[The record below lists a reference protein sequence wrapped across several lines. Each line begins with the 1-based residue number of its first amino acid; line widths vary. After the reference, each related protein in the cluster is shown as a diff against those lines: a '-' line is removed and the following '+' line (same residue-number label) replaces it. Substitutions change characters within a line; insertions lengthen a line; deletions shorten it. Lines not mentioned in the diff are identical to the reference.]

1 MTHKIK
7 VQMFGNFRMDYN
19 GAPFVA
25 EKMHKESQFNRM
37 MQALIHYSDC
47 GIAKDKLEEIVIGER
62 DIDAPH
68 TALRVIVYKTKQK
81 LAQLGLP
88 GKNLIYLEGG
98 IYYWTPDIEIEE
110 DAAEF
115 EKLYN
120 EACALEKQMPQEPE
134 SAETVCDERIKE
146 IEDNMLELYVKALYL
161 YKGEFL
167 VAYTGETWIAQE
179 ARRYHT
185 MFEKII
191 NEAAYILR
199 KRKQFK
205 GLEKIGVYAAKVD
218 PFNEWEELIMEA
230 MVETRRY
237 DEAEELYTD
246 VVDYYLRECGIYP
259 SSRLLEILE
268 KYSNQ
273 MNHAHEILENIQE
286 GMNEQEET
294 ERGGYF
300 CSYPVFKGIYQASI
314 RIMKRTRV
322 PVYLMA
328 GTASLAHRRVLKVA
342 QSIGCHEM
350 GLSFYHLKPDYAKEI
365 DKRLDGI
372 IAPLNYGDIVIFQYP
387 SWIGVNYDES
397 FVNKIKSYRDT
408 KLIIFVQDIQK
419 LMFDSE
425 QAILDMEIRTLNK
438 ADLLIL
444 PSKKMHRYLKENGL
458 DEKPVIYQT
467 IWDMPSDICFVDHA
481 VTRCFHFAGNYN
493 RFPFLAEYHGK
504 TPIYQYDAN
513 KPDRENDDSFCWRG
527 YLEQEK
533 LMHELSKGGFGLVW
547 SDDEYFDRYYSM
559 NQPYKLGT
567 NLAAGIPV
575 IVEDDS
581 TFYRI
586 GAQVLYTKADLVGY
600 MVKRL
605 NLTADDV
612 VIIDRTT
619 GIGQAILENCGPA
632 RVGIVVHADHFSEGG
647 TDDDYILWNNYYEY
661 SFSQTEHIDF
671 YITAT
676 DAQNELMRQQFKK
689 YCGKEP
695 QVVTIPVGS
704 LDELKYPDEP
714 RKRHSLITASR
725 LATEKHCDWLVEAV
739 VKAKESVPDISLDI
753 YGKGGDEAKLKGL
766 IGRLDCADYVHL
778 MGQQKLDDVYKHYD
792 AYVAASQ
799 SEGFGLTLMEAI
811 GSGLPIV
818 GFDVRYGNQTF
829 IDDGQNGYKI
839 PITDEMDQKEKIKLL
854 SERIVRMFTED
865 DMDAFSGHSYEKAK
879 EYLTK
884 EVVHRWI
891 ELLK

>member
-1 MTHKIK
+1 MKTHITTL
-7 VQMFGNFRMDYN
+7 NN
-19 GAPFVA
+19 
-25 EKMHKESQFNRM
+25 
-37 MQALIHYSDC
+37 
-47 GIAKDKLEEIVIGER
+47 
-62 DIDAPH
+62 
-68 TALRVIVYKTKQK
+68 
-81 LAQLGLP
+81 
-88 GKNLIYLEGG
+88 
-98 IYYWTPDIEIEE
+98 
-110 DAAEF
+110 
-115 EKLYN
+115 
-120 EACALEKQMPQEPE
+120 
-134 SAETVCDERIKE
+134 
-146 IEDNMLELYVKALYL
+146 
-161 YKGEFL
+161 
-167 VAYTGETWIAQE
+167 
-179 ARRYHT
+179 
-185 MFEKII
+185 
-191 NEAAYILR
+191 
-199 KRKQFK
+199 
-205 GLEKIGVYAAKVD
+205 
-218 PFNEWEELIMEA
+218 
-230 MVETRRY
+230 
-237 DEAEELYTD
+237 
-246 VVDYYLRECGIYP
+246 
-259 SSRLLEILE
+259 
-268 KYSNQ
+268 
-273 MNHAHEILENIQE
+273 
-286 GMNEQEET
+286 
-294 ERGGYF
+294 
-300 CSYPVFKGIYQASI
+300 
-314 RIMKRTRV
+314 
-322 PVYLMA
+322 MA

-350 GLSFYHLKPDYAKEI
+350 GLSFYPLKPDYAKEI

-425 QAILDMEIRTLNK
+425 QAILDMEIKTLNK

-513 KPDRENDDSFCWRG
+513 KAHLYGRTFFNEDGSVCYE
-527 YLEQEK
+527 E
-533 LMHELSKGGFGLVW
+533 
-547 SDDEYFDRYYSM
+547 
-559 NQPYKLGT
+559 
-567 NLAAGIPV
+567 V
-575 IVEDDS
+575 IEDDS

-695 QVVTIPVGS
+695 HVVTIPVGS

-766 IGRLDCADYVHL
+766 IGRLGCADYVHL

>member
-322 PVYLMA
+322 PVYLI
-328 GTASLAHRRVLKVA
+328 T
-342 QSIGCHEM
+342 EM
-350 GLSFYHLKPDYAKEI
+350 S
-365 DKRLDGI
+365 
-372 IAPLNYGDIVIFQYP
+372 
-387 SWIGVNYDES
+387 S
-397 FVNKIKSYRDT
+397 
-408 KLIIFVQDIQK
+408 K
-419 LMFDSE
+419 LMS
-425 QAILDMEIRTLNK
+425 
-438 ADLLIL
+438 
-444 PSKKMHRYLKENGL
+444 
-458 DEKPVIYQT
+458 
-467 IWDMPSDICFVDHA
+467 
-481 VTRCFHFAGNYN
+481 AG
-493 RFPFLAEYHGK
+493 
-504 TPIYQYDAN
+504 QYDN
-513 KPDRENDDSFCWRG
+513 VSLYPNVKMSVLDSLFEKCDF
-527 YLEQEK
+527 YLDIN
-533 LMHELSKGGFGLVW
+533 HEG
-547 SDDEYFDRYYSM
+547 E
-559 NQPYKLGT
+559 
-567 NLAAGIPV
+567 
-575 IVEDDS
+575 IVDAVHRA
-581 TFYRI
+581 FLNNMLI
-586 GAQVLYTKADLVGY
+586 VGY
-600 MVKRL
+600 EETMHNAYYTADTNTFKESEYADMAEAL
-605 NLTADDV
+605 NLTLAMPHLIDEALAMQKKAAVAAD
-612 VIIDRTT
+612 
-619 GIGQAILENCGPA
+619 
-632 RVGIVVHADHFSEGG
+632 
-647 TDDDYILWNNYYEY
+647 
-661 SFSQTEHIDF
+661 
-671 YITAT
+671 AT
-676 DAQNELMRQQFKK
+676 DYMEIL
-689 YCGKEP
+689 
-695 QVVTIPVGS
+695 
-704 LDELKYPDEP
+704 
-714 RKRHSLITASR
+714 
-725 LATEKHCDWLVEAV
+725 
-739 VKAKESVPDISLDI
+739 
-753 YGKGGDEAKLKGL
+753 
-766 IGRLDCADYVHL
+766 HL
-778 MGQQKLDDVYKHYD
+778 
-792 AYVAASQ
+792 
-799 SEGFGLTLMEAI
+799 
-811 GSGLPIV
+811 
-818 GFDVRYGNQTF
+818 
-829 IDDGQNGYKI
+829 
-839 PITDEMDQKEKIKLL
+839 
-854 SERIVRMFTED
+854 
-865 DMDAFSGHSYEKAK
+865 
-879 EYLTK
+879 
-884 EVVHRWI
+884 
-891 ELLK
+891 